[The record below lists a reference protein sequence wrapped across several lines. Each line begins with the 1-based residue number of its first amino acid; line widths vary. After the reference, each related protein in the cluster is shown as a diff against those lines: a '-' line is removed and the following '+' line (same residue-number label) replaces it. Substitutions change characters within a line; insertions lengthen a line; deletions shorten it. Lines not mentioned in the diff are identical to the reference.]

1 MRTGGTLPAVLN
13 AANEVA
19 VAAFLEGRLSF
30 PGIWEL
36 VGRVMGA
43 HRSVAEPDLA
53 AILAADAEA
62 RREAA
67 ASVA

>member
-1 MRTGGTLPAVLN
+1 MLN

-19 VAAFLEGRLSF
+19 VAAFLDGRLSF

-43 HRSVAEPDLA
+43 HRTVAEPDLP
-53 AILAADAEA
+53 AILVADAEA

-67 ASVA
+67 ALVS